1 MIYLFLIPK
10 DLVSYHRFDLS
21 SSFFFGGA
29 LLRLFGAG
37 SLELVG
43 RAGKGGTPDI
53 GKAYGDPLF
62 SPGLFLFREVGGA
75 AVACIMSL

>member
-43 RAGKGGTPDI
+43 RAGKEGTPDI
-53 GKAYGDPLF
+53 GNAYGEPLF
-62 SPGLFLFREVGGA
+62 SPGLFLFREVGA